1 MSTTPAFATPY
12 ARSWVDRLFDAI
24 ERVPGPAWAV
34 HAGWFAA
41 CAIVGFWF
49 KSPNYPDIPGIM
61 FTTIS
66 AFILAGTHWLRF
78 TAIRAVDRIRPAL
91 DLDDA
96 GVDRLRYRLTI
107 TPPKVAWI
115 GLAFEAL
122 YLPFYVMSDMEPF
135 GYRELSPGVLIP
147 GMIVWAVGE
156 AIAWVMIFQTIR
168 RLIIIGQIRRDL
180 ATVELFR
187 QQPLYS
193 FSPLTMRSAV
203 VMLFLFGYVPLL
215 SLGSEA
221 FTDPLYLGTLVM
233 GAVLAAVVAIVPLS
247 ATHRAIADEKRARAT
262 ANGQRIEDTV
272 SAMAKA
278 LDAGDTAAVEAKQKQ
293 LGALLTEKDLIAK
306 AGTWPWAPGTVR
318 TFATTILVPVFL
330 LLANRIAD
338 RWFG

>member
-1 MSTTPAFATPY
+1 MSTTTFTPPY
-12 ARSWVDRLFDAI
+12 ARSWVDRLYDAI
-24 ERVPGPAWAV
+24 ERVPGPVWLV
-34 HAGWFAA
+34 HVAWFAV
-41 CAIVGFWF
+41 CAVVGIWF
-49 KSPNYPDIPGIM
+49 NSPNYPDIPGMM

-66 AFILAGTHWLRF
+66 ASILAGTHWLRF
-78 TAIRAVDRIRPAL
+78 TATKSVDRIRPAL
-91 DLDDA
+91 DLDDT
-96 GVDRLRYRLTI
+96 GVDRLRYRLAN
-107 TPPKVAWI
+107 TPPKIAWI
-115 GLAFEAL
+115 GLAFEAV
-122 YLPFYVMSDMEPF
+122 YLPFYVMSEAEPF
-135 GYRELSPGVLIP
+135 GYRHLSPGVLIP
-147 GMIVWAVGE
+147 GLIVWAIGE
-156 AIAWVMIFQTIR
+156 TIAWVMIYQTIR
-168 RLIIIGQIRRDL
+168 RLVIIGQIRRDL

-215 SLGSEA
+215 SLGKEA
-221 FTDPLYLGTLVM
+221 FTDPLYLGSLAA
-233 GAVLAAVVAIVPLS
+233 GAVLAAAVAIVPLS

-272 SAMAKA
+272 AAMAQA
-278 LDAGDTAAVEAKQKQ
+278 HDSGDTAAMEARQKQ
-293 LGALLTEKDLIAK
+293 LGALLTERDLIAK